1 MNKYISHRR
10 FKGESISGAVNIP
23 AQTPLAEFNGVLF
36 WGEKAICTVV
46 SENAHQYFAINND
59 GNGLL
64 RGALTQAI
72 QSALRHPASADKA
85 TMALAE
91 KRWDRVWA
99 NKLCATYKR
108 TEYNDFWLWNHEF
121 FGAPIFHLQYIA
133 NLVEAKLKK

>member
-64 RGALTQAI
+64 RGNLTQAI
-72 QSALRHPASADKA
+72 QSVLRRPTSTDEAAI
-85 TMALAE
+85 ALAE

-99 NKLCATYKR
+99 DKLCATYKR
-108 TEYNDFWLWNHEF
+108 AEYNDFWLWNHEF

-133 NLVEAKLKK
+133 RLVEAKPKT

>member
-1 MNKYISHRR
+1 MNKYIAHRR
-10 FKGESISGAVNIP
+10 FKGESISGNVNIP
-23 AQTPLAEFNGVLF
+23 AQTPLNEFNGVLF
-36 WGEKAICTVV
+36 WGEKAVCTAV

-72 QSALRHPASADKA
+72 QSALRRPANTDKA
-85 TMALAE
+85 TIALTE

-99 NKLCATYKR
+99 DKLCAIYKR

-133 NLVEAKLKK
+133 DLVEAKLKK